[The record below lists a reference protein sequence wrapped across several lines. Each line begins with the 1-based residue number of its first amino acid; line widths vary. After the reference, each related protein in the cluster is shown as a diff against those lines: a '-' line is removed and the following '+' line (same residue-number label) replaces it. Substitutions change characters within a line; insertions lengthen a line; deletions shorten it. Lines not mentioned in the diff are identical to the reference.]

1 MFEQP
6 AQLYDLEQRMFAAS
20 KDLPVKLAMSADL
33 SGNLANV
40 LPLCQTIN
48 ARGYNGLQLEMLQ
61 YGFGHVPMDV
71 HAFGDS
77 LDFIFGVARPPDGL
91 VVQCK

>member
-1 MFEQP
+1 MSTVLGIHSFTN
-6 AQLYDLEQRMFAAS
+6 
-20 KDLPVKLAMSADL
+20 KLAMSADVA
-33 SGNLANV
+33 GNPSNV

-48 ARGYNGLQLEMLQ
+48 ARGYNGLQLDMLE
-61 YGFGHVPMDV
+61 YDLGHVPMDV

-91 VVQCK
+91 VIACK